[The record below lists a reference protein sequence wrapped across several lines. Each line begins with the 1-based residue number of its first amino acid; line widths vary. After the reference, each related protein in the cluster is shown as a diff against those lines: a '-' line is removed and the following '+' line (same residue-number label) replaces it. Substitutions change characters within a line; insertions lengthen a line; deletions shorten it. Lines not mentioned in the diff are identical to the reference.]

1 MTFRA
6 RSGLVAIFLC
16 CAPTA
21 AFAQT
26 VTDIELDE
34 TRQQKAGSTSDMYR
48 FTGLT
53 GTTVTAK
60 LATTGDAAL
69 VFYTPDGEEMLS
81 VKGSGAQ
88 TLQIILPFPDVYF
101 VSVLREE
108 AANPYSLQLEGVAPD
123 DHFANFSATVGYERD
138 ETYNGKVVQT
148 SQCWIEPGLRLRE
161 TKKGSKVMREFTL
174 GRAGMEYILWKHPDG
189 RTVSEQ
195 RRYTYAGSEVT
206 LTQMDG
212 TQPPVTMERT
222 IATRSEHG
230 NFTGYLCE

>member
-6 RSGLVAIFLC
+6 ETLLAAILLS

-21 AFAQT
+21 TFAQI
-26 VTDIELDE
+26 VADIELGE

-101 VSVLREE
+101 VSVLRAN
-108 AANPYSLQLEGVAPD
+108 AANPYSLKLEGVAPD

-138 ETYNGKVVQT
+138 ETYNGKVERT
-148 SQCWIEPGLRLRE
+148 SQCWIEPGLRLRQ
-161 TKKGSKVMREFTL
+161 TVKGSEVMGEFTL
-174 GRAGMEYILWKHPDG
+174 GRAGMEYILWKYPDG
-189 RTVSEQ
+189 RTASEQ
-195 RRYTYAGSEVT
+195 VRITYDGSMVT
-206 LTQMDG
+206 WTPLDG
-212 TQPPVTMERT
+212 KRPPVTVERT
-222 IATRSEHG
+222 ISTRSQLG
-230 NFTGYLCE
+230 KFTGYLCE